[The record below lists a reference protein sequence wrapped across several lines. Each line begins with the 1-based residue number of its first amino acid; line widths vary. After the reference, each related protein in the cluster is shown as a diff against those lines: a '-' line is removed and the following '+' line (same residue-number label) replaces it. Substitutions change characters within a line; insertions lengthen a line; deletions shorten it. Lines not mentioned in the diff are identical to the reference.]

1 MLDHLSS
8 TVLLYSPLVVHT
20 LVAPATFVSI
30 LQESR
35 TRHVNIRHMNE
46 GATYAMT
53 SQGLLGTTAVPVKM
67 RLHVD
72 DYYLTA
78 LQDWLYETK
87 LI

>member
-1 MLDHLSS
+1 
-8 TVLLYSPLVVHT
+8 
-20 LVAPATFVSI
+20 
-30 LQESR
+30 
-35 TRHVNIRHMNE
+35 
-46 GATYAMT
+46 MT